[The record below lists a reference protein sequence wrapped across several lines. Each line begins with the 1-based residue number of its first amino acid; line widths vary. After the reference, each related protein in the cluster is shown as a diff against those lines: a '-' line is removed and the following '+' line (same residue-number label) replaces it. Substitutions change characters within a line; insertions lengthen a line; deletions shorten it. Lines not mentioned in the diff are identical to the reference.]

1 MKKRTLNEYRQTKEY
16 QGTPWDTSKYG
27 GGFEDVAFSDL
38 EDSEK
43 LKKLEEAHKIPEEI
57 QKTQEELEYK
67 EWANEANNSKQM
79 KENRKYKDIA
89 GDIDLIDAAKEQI
102 IKQLQDDFYDVIFQA
117 VADKMN
123 ENYMFKENNYFTE
136 AGMDEF
142 EDAWFEWYHNHHG
155 DILTA
160 VLKNL
165 GH

>member
-1 MKKRTLNEYRQTKEY
+1 MAKKRTMDELRQEKTYGYKAPEKDLLY
-16 QGTPWDTSKYG
+16 TRPAVPKGGDIASDEGKKY
-27 GGFEDVAFSDL
+27 L
-38 EDSEK
+38 
-43 LKKLEEAHKIPEEI
+43 
-57 QKTQEELEYK
+57 
-67 EWANEANNSKQM
+67 
-79 KENRKYKDIA
+79 DIA
-89 GDIDLIDAAKEQI
+89 GDIDLIEAAKEQI

-123 ENYMFKENNYFTE
+123 ENYMFRENNYLTE

-155 DILTA
+155 DILSA

>member
-1 MKKRTLNEYRQTKEY
+1 MAKKRTLNELRQTKEY
-16 QGTPWDTSKYG
+16 QGSEAGRKYL
-27 GGFEDVAFSDL
+27 DDL
-38 EDSEK
+38 DPALKEGIKEMVEK
-43 LKKLEEAHKIPEEI
+43 
-57 QKTQEELEYK
+57 QE
-67 EWANEANNSKQM
+67 
-79 KENRKYKDIA
+79 YKDIA

-123 ENYMFKENNYFTE
+123 ENYMFRMNNYLTE
-136 AGMDEF
+136 AGEDLF

-155 DILTA
+155 DILSA

>member
-1 MKKRTLNEYRQTKEY
+1 MTKKRTINELRQTKDAVYTNPGAKTKWDVEGHKKYNMSKEGREY
-16 QGTPWDTSKYG
+16 
-27 GGFEDVAFSDL
+27 L
-38 EDSEK
+38 
-43 LKKLEEAHKIPEEI
+43 
-57 QKTQEELEYK
+57 
-67 EWANEANNSKQM
+67 
-79 KENRKYKDIA
+79 DIA
-89 GDIDLIDAAKEQI
+89 GDTDLIEAAKEQI

-123 ENYMFKENNYFTE
+123 ENYMFRENNYFTE